1 MNEEHVL
8 GFGLFALFGVSF
20 LRVFVCLWFV
30 LSFFLIS
37 LMLYVEHLP
46 HTVFLKVA
54 LLLRACLGHLQ
65 PLNIVSKMQSLTAD
79 GS

>member
-30 LSFFLIS
+30 LSFFFNFTNALCRAS
-37 LMLYVEHLP
+37 PMHC
-46 HTVFLKVA
+46 VFE
-54 LLLRACLGHLQ
+54 
-65 PLNIVSKMQSLTAD
+65 
-79 GS
+79 GSSFT